1 MNNVILLKNMVNIS
15 YCEVLYNNMFS
26 FSLEN
31 GNVSVPEIKVE
42 VEVPSTAA
50 QAPSSIEDVDE
61 DIDILC
67 ARTEALQ
74 V

>member
-1 MNNVILLKNMVNIS
+1 MVNIS
-15 YCEVLYNNMFS
+15 YCQVLYNNTFS

-31 GNVSVPEIKVE
+31 GNVSVPEIKVK

-50 QAPSSIEDVDE
+50 QAPSSIEDFDE
-61 DIDILC
+61 DINILC